1 MPFETK
7 RIVQE
12 ADAYLVQVTYTVER
26 RQIITIE
33 GKDEKKALAEVEKKM
48 REEIIRE
55 AIQELHLESK
65 LKSLGGDMLAKTAG
79 KQK

>member
-55 AIQELHLESK
+55 VVQELHLGSV
-65 LKSLGGDMLAKTAG
+65 LKSLGGEALARTTK
-79 KQK
+79 K